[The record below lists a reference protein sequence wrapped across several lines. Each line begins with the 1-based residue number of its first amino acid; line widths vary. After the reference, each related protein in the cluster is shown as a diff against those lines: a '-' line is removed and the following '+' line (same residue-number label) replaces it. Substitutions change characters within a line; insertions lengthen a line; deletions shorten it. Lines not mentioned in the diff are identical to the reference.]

1 MTSPDLRHHGD
12 VDAAPGLA
20 DFAVNVRVPHPP
32 DWLRER
38 LAAAL
43 DGLGRYPSH
52 LAELR
57 AREAVARRHG
67 RSPDEVL
74 LLNGAAEGF
83 ALLPKLA
90 PRRAAIVHPG
100 FTEPEV
106 AFRDAGIPVDHVLL
120 DGDFTLPRHVPS
132 DADLIV
138 IGNPTNPTSVLH
150 EAARLKTLPGRLVV
164 DEAFMDAVPGEPE
177 SLAGDPDVLVLRS
190 LTKTW
195 GLAGLRAGYL
205 LGDPETLARLAHGR
219 PHWPV
224 GSLTLE
230 AITACCEPEA
240 LAQSAEFAVEGQRH
254 AAHALEQLQDLV
266 VLAPNGPFLLIRA
279 PRGARQALRDKGIAV
294 RRCDTFPGLD
304 DTYLRVAIR
313 PPEEFAVFVDALRVV
328 MEELA

>member
-1 MTSPDLRHHGD
+1 MTSSDLRHHGD

-43 DGLGRYPSH
+43 DGLGRYPSKP
-52 LAELR
+52 AEER

-106 AFRDAGIPVDHVLL
+106 AFRDAGIPVEHVLL
-120 DGDFTLPRHVPS
+120 DGDFQLRDVRS
-132 DADLIV
+132 DADLTV

-150 EAARLKTLPGRLVV
+150 EAARLKALPGRLVV

-177 SLAGDPDVLVLRS
+177 SLAHDPDVLVLRS

-195 GLAGLRAGYL
+195 GLAGLRAGYF

-240 LAQSAEFAVEGQRH
+240 LEQSSGFAKEAERH
-254 AAHALEQLQDLV
+254 AAYALEQLQDLV
-266 VLAPNGPFLLIRA
+266 VVAPKGPFLLIRA
-279 PRGARQALRDKGIAV
+279 PRGTRQALRDKGIAV

-328 MEELA
+328 MEEQA

>member
-12 VDAAPGLA
+12 VDAAAGLA

-32 DWLRER
+32 DWLRDR

-43 DGLGRYPSH
+43 DDLGRYPSAA
-52 LAELR
+52 AEHR

-83 ALLPKLA
+83 ALLPKLR
-90 PRRAAIVHPG
+90 PRRVAIVHPG

-106 AFRDAGIPVDHVLL
+106 AFRDAGVPVEHVTLT
-120 DGDFTLPRHVPS
+120 GDFTLPEVT
-132 DADLIV
+132 ADVDLTV

-150 EAARLKTLPGRLVV
+150 SAARIKQLPGRLVV

-177 SLAGDPDVLVLRS
+177 SLAHDPDVLVLRS

-205 LGDPETLARLAHGR
+205 LADPDTVARLAFGR

-230 AITACCEPEA
+230 AITACCSPAALDETERLAREA
-240 LAQSAEFAVEGQRH
+240 AEHAAYAVE
-254 AAHALEQLQDLV
+254 QLGELV
-266 VLAPNGPFLLIRA
+266 VVPPKAPFLLAKVPAGVRL
-279 PRGARQALRDKGIAV
+279 ALRDKGIAV

-304 DTYLRVAIR
+304 DTCVRVAIR
-313 PPEEFAVFVDALRVV
+313 PPREFALFVDALRVV

>member
-32 DWLRER
+32 AWLRDR

-43 DGLGRYPSH
+43 GDLGSYPSAS
-52 LAELR
+52 AEQR

-83 ALLPKLA
+83 ALLPKLS

-106 AFRDAGIPVDHVLL
+106 AFRDAGVPVEHVLL
-120 DGDFTLPRHVPS
+120 SEDFTLPDVVS
-132 DADLIV
+132 GADLTV
-138 IGNPTNPTSVLH
+138 VGNPTNPTSVLH
-150 EAARLKTLPGRLVV
+150 AAAAVKALPGRVVV

-195 GLAGLRAGYL
+195 GLAGLRAGYF
-205 LGDPETLARLAHGR
+205 LGDPDTLARLAHGR

-230 AITACCEPEA
+230 AITACCEPSALEA
-240 LAQSAEFAVEGQRH
+240 SARFALEA
-254 AAHALEQLQDLV
+254 AAHAAYAVDRLGDLV
-266 VLAPNGPFLLIRA
+266 VVPPRAPFLLLRV
-279 PRGARQALRDKGIAV
+279 PRGTREALRDKGIAV

-304 DTYLRVAIR
+304 DTYVRVAIR

>member
-20 DFAVNVRVPHPP
+20 DFAVNVRVPRPP
-32 DWLRER
+32 RWLRDR
-38 LAAAL
+38 LAQAL
-43 DGLGRYPSH
+43 DDLGRYPSKQ
-52 LAELR
+52 AEER

-83 ALLPKLA
+83 ALLPKLS
-90 PRRAAIVHPG
+90 PRRVAIVHPG

-106 AFRDAGIPVDHVLL
+106 AFRDAGIPVEHVLL
-120 DGDFTLPRHVPS
+120 DGGFTLSETSV
-132 DADLIV
+132 DADLTV
-138 IGNPTNPTSVLH
+138 VGNPTNPTSVLH
-150 EAARLKTLPGRLVV
+150 SRAALKRLPGRLVV

-177 SLAGDPDVLVLRS
+177 SLAHDPDVLVLRS

-240 LAQSAEFAVEGQRH
+240 LEASARFAREAQEH
-254 AAHALEQLQDLV
+254 AAYALEQLQDLV
-266 VLAPNGPFLLIRA
+266 VVAPKAPFVLLRV
-279 PRGARQALRDKGIAV
+279 PEGTRRALRDKGIAA

-313 PPEEFAVFVDALRVV
+313 PPKEFAVFVDALRVV

>member
-32 DWLRER
+32 RWLRDR

-43 DGLGRYPSH
+43 DDLGRYPSKQ
-52 LAELR
+52 AEER

-83 ALLPKLA
+83 ALLPKLS
-90 PRRAAIVHPG
+90 PRRVAIVHPG

-106 AFRDAGIPVDHVLL
+106 AFRDAGIPIHHVLL
-120 DGDFTLPRHVPS
+120 GGDFTLNGPFPDV
-132 DADLIV
+132 DLTV

-150 EAARLKTLPGRLVV
+150 SRDALKALPGKLVV

-177 SLAGDPDVLVLRS
+177 SLAHDPDVLVLRS

-195 GLAGLRAGYL
+195 GLAGLRAGYF
-205 LGDPETLARLAHGR
+205 LGDPDTLAKLAHGR

-240 LAQSAEFAVEGQRH
+240 LEQSARFALQAQEH
-254 AAHALEQLQDLV
+254 AAYALEQLQDLV
-266 VLAPNGPFLLIRA
+266 VVAPNGPFVLVRVS
-279 PRGARQALRDKGIAV
+279 RGAHEALRHKGIAA

>member
-20 DFAVNVRVPHPP
+20 DFAVNVRVPRPP
-32 DWLRER
+32 RWLRDR

-43 DGLGRYPSH
+43 DDLGRYPSKQ
-52 LAELR
+52 AERR

-83 ALLPKLA
+83 ALLPKLS
-90 PRRAAIVHPG
+90 PRRVAIVHPG

-106 AFRDAGIPVDHVLL
+106 TFRDAGIPIDHVLL
-120 DGDFTLPRHVPS
+120 DGDFQLRNTHVE
-132 DADLIV
+132 ADLTV

-150 EAARLKTLPGRLVV
+150 AGEALKALPGKLVV

-177 SLAGDPDVLVLRS
+177 SLAHDPDVLVLRS

-195 GLAGLRAGYL
+195 GLAGLRAGYF
-205 LGDPETLARLAHGR
+205 LGDPETLAKLAHGR

-240 LAQSAEFAVEGQRH
+240 LNASAQFAKEAEAH
-254 AAHALEQLQDLV
+254 AAYAVQQLEDLV
-266 VLAPNGPFLLIRA
+266 VVPPKAPFVLIRV
-279 PRGARQALRDKGIAV
+279 PRGTREALRDKGIAV